1 MLGNQ
6 RRTGWIY
13 FNNVADLVLDNDIP
27 EIIRK
32 IAHIARVPF
41 VFRRLASNGT
51 FGKVLQLVFDVLE
64 SSGIGL
70 ARTAARGRRK
80 LRTRTGMSVA

>member
-1 MLGNQ
+1 MDA
-6 RRTGWIY
+6 
-13 FNNVADLVLDNDIP
+13 VADLVFNYDIP

-41 VFRRLASNGT
+41 ILRRLACNGT

-64 SSGIGL
+64 SPRIGL
-70 ARTAARGRRK
+70 A
-80 LRTRTGMSVA
+80 